1 MLAALS
7 PCVCSICSFVTLA
20 IQAHAYFK
28 GIDFEALLRREIAM
42 KPEWIPVISGDHD
55 DTMFDPKTLKM
66 VLCRC
71 IFDAL

>member
-1 MLAALS
+1 
-7 PCVCSICSFVTLA
+7 VTLA